1 LKAKIETCINSN
13 YDDDLLEI
21 ETFEIAQRLKRE
33 YFKNETVHCFEYE
46 IENINKSIEE
56 FKEFSKDL
64 LKQLK
69 DNGVKDYS
77 LGFIELKDKIS
88 EWVKSEDGWEGTI
101 SFSDYGRIAEV
112 DLPKYTNRSA
122 GINFKVKKAF

>member
-1 LKAKIETCINSN
+1 MGKVKTIKPKE
-13 YDDDLLEI
+13 D
-21 ETFEIAQRLKRE
+21 RLKE
-33 YFKNETVHCFEYE
+33 G
-46 IENINKSIEE
+46 IN
-56 FKEFSKDL
+56 L